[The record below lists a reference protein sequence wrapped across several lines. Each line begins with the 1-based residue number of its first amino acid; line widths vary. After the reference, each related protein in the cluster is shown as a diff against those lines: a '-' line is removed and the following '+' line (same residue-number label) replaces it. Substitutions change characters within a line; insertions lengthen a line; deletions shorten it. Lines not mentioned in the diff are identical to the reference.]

1 MTAMVCRMEEHIS
14 GYAASGLLWLA
25 SVGTKKRNREI
36 FSLCTSNIETD
47 NTADGANR
55 VMLQKES

>member
-1 MTAMVCRMEEHIS
+1 MEERVG
-14 GYAASGLLWLA
+14 GYAASGLLRLA

-47 NTADGANR
+47 NTADGDNR